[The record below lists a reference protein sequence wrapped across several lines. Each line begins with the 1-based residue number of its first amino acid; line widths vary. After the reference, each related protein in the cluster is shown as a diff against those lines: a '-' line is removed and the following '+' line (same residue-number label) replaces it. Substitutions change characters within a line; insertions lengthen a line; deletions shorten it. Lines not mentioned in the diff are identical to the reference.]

1 MRIRN
6 WQDVLQELI
15 SKDSDPQKWRAISGI
30 RSGGIG
36 EDLYLCHPGAG
47 LYHLKTYA
55 KNPFE
60 VQGVGTRLVN
70 KIDGG
75 ISDQFPREVD
85 GRFAIHKP
93 IVEKMEVKKVTQRV
107 EETLRAHVD
116 APTTS
121 LDLFED
127 VMVAI
132 GSPAYGPLDYRG
144 IGNRPESLD
153 MLAREFQDMD
163 RKLELKLEEMIKDDG
178 IGKGFG

>member
-1 MRIRN
+1 
-6 WQDVLQELI
+6 
-15 SKDSDPQKWRAISGI
+15 
-30 RSGGIG
+30 
-36 EDLYLCHPGAG
+36 
-47 LYHLKTYA
+47 
-55 KNPFE
+55 
-60 VQGVGTRLVN
+60 
-70 KIDGG
+70 
-75 ISDQFPREVD
+75 
-85 GRFAIHKP
+85 
-93 IVEKMEVKKVTQRV
+93 MEVKKVTQRV

-153 MLAREFQDMD
+153 ILAREFHDMD

-178 IGKGFG
+178 IGKGFE